1 MSDLEDDVYIVEKIL
16 KKKRNE
22 DGEIRYLVKWD
33 GYESSENTW
42 EPPKNFSRCPQV
54 LESFEEKLRRKE
66 ERRDRKKKA
75 DISGSQNS
83 SAPARDSR
91 YIKPIINQVRLRAYF
106 GLGVKFSFLFKF
118 YLLRNPGIQI

>member
-42 EPPKNFSRCPQV
+42 EPK
-54 LESFEEKLRRKE
+54 
-66 ERRDRKKKA
+66 
-75 DISGSQNS
+75 
-83 SAPARDSR
+83 SAIPRF
-91 YIKPIINQVRLRAYF
+91 IL
-106 GLGVKFSFLFKF
+106 KF
-118 YLLRNPGIQI
+118 YEQDSSRLGMPAPDVS